1 MTDKTT
7 RKAFAPRKTTEK
19 KSTLR
24 KHKGQPTISKV
35 GEVKPPVGA
44 LPNPAINDLLKVRTC
59 VNCGQGSIPL
69 EFDTQGGVPL
79 DQVKIHCRKCGHTW
93 TLKEEKSPHRLL

>member
-1 MTDKTT
+1 MAQK
-7 RKAFAPRKTTEK
+7 KFAPRRTTAKNATTNKKKTT
-19 KSTLR
+19 
-24 KHKGQPTISKV
+24 PTITRV

-44 LPNPAINDLLKVRTC
+44 LPSPAINDLLKIKTC

-69 EFDTQGGVPL
+69 EFDVQDGVPL

-93 TLKEEKSPHRLL
+93 TMKEEKSPHRLL